1 MDTILKRIL
10 RAIKLDSQVYEEV
23 EADPQALPQA
33 LGVVILSSIAMG
45 IASMSKGVDAS
56 FMSDILGALIG
67 WFAWSYIVFFIGSK
81 ILPEPETVADYGQ
94 LLRTIGFASAPGLL
108 AIVGIIPFLYGIT
121 IIVTSIWI
129 LVATII
135 AVRQALDY
143 QSTGRAILVSVIGWL
158 IYSFIRWLF
167 WVIVA

>member
-1 MDTILKRIL
+1 MDTFLKRII
-10 RAIKLDSQVYEEV
+10 RAIKLDSHLYEEV
-23 EADPQALPQA
+23 EADQQALPQA
-33 LGVVILSSIAMG
+33 LGVVLLSSLAMG
-45 IASMSKGVDAS
+45 IASMSQGIDAS
-56 FMSDILGALIG
+56 FMSDILGTLIG

-81 ILPEPETVADYGQ
+81 VLPEPETVADYGQ

-108 AIVGIIPFLYGIT
+108 AIVGIIPFLYEIA
-121 IIVTSIWI
+121 IIVTALWI

-158 IYSFIRWLF
+158 IYSIIRWIF
-167 WVIVA
+167 WVIVS